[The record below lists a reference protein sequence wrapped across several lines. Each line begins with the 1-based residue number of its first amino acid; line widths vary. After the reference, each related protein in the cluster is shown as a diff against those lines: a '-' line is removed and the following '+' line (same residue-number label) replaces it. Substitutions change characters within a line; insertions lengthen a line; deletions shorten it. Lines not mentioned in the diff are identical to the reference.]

1 MLQIKT
7 KGAYQFVEEG
17 QGQPIVLLHGLFG
30 ALSNFNNLF
39 SYFKNNYHITI
50 PLLPIYNSTKE
61 KTSLD
66 GLLEF
71 LEGFMEMK
79 SLQNVVILGNSL
91 GGHLGLKYV
100 LKHQSNVK
108 AMVLTGSSGLYEEG
122 LKDGYPQR
130 DSYEYIKKKT
140 EYTFYDPKVATKE
153 LVDEVFDIV
162 SDRGKALSTI
172 YMARSAI
179 KDNLRQNIPEI
190 TVPSLLIW
198 GKQDNITPPSVA
210 DEFNSLLPN
219 VELHWIDKCGHA
231 PMMEH
236 PEKFNALLEQFLTK
250 RSL

>member
-1 MLQIKT
+1 MLPIKT
-7 KGAYQFVEEG
+7 EDEYQFVEEG
-17 QGQPIVLLHGLFG
+17 TGQTIVLLHGLFG
-30 ALSNFNNLF
+30 ALSNFNDLF
-39 SYFKNNYHITI
+39 NFFKNKYHVYI
-50 PLLPIYNSTKE
+50 PLLPIYNSPKE
-61 KTSLD
+61 KTSLN

-71 LEGFMEMK
+71 LEGFIKKK
-79 SLQNVVILGNSL
+79 SLQNIIVLGNSL
-91 GGHLGLKYV
+91 GGHLALKYV

-130 DSYEYIKKKT
+130 DNYEYIKKKT

-172 YMARSAI
+172 YMARSAM

-210 DEFNSLLPN
+210 DEFENLLPDA
-219 VELHWIDKCGHA
+219 ELVWIDKCGHA

-236 PEKFNALLEQFLTK
+236 PENFNAILEQFLIK

>member
-7 KGAYQFVEEG
+7 VEDYQFVEEG
-17 QGQPIVLLHGLFG
+17 TGQPIVLLHGLFG
-30 ALSNFNNLF
+30 ALSNFSSLLN
-39 SYFKNNYHITI
+39 YFKNKYRIIT
-50 PLLPIYNSTKE
+50 PLLPIYDSPKE
-61 KTSLD
+61 KTSLN

-71 LEGFMEMK
+71 LEGFLHKK
-79 SLQNVVILGNSL
+79 SLEDIVVLGNSL
-91 GGHLGLKYV
+91 GGHLALKYV

-108 AMVLTGSSGLYEEG
+108 AMILTGSSGLYEEG

-140 EYTFYDPKVATKE
+140 EYTFFDAKVATKE

-172 YMARSAI
+172 YMARSAM

-190 TVPSLLIW
+190 TIPSLLIW

-210 DEFNSLLPN
+210 EEFDNLLADT
-219 VELHWIDKCGHA
+219 ELVWIDKCGHA

-236 PEKFNALLEQFLTK
+236 PERFNNILEQFLLK
-250 RSL
+250 KGL

>member
-1 MLQIKT
+1 MLKVKT
-7 KGAYQFVEEG
+7 ENTFQYVEEG
-17 QGQPIVLLHGLFG
+17 SGETIVLLHGLFG
-30 ALSNFNNLF
+30 ALSNFSNLF
-39 SYFKNNYHITI
+39 NFFKQKYHILI
-50 PLLPIYNSTKE
+50 PLLPIYNSPKE

-71 LEGFMEMK
+71 LEGFMAMK
-79 SLQNVVILGNSL
+79 SLKNVVVLGNSL
-91 GGHLGLKYV
+91 GGHLALKYV
-100 LKHQSNVK
+100 LTHQANVK

-130 DSYEYIKKKT
+130 DNYEYIKKKT

-172 YMARSAI
+172 YMARSAM
-179 KDNLRQNIPEI
+179 KDNLRERIPEI
-190 TVPSLLIW
+190 TIPSLLIW

-210 DEFNSLLPN
+210 DEFNALLPD
-219 VELHWIDKCGHA
+219 VELKWIDKCGHA

-236 PEKFNALLEQFLTK
+236 PEKFNTVLEQFLLK
-250 RSL
+250 RGL

>member
-1 MLQIKT
+1 MLQVKT
-7 KGAYQFVEEG
+7 EGKYQFVEEG
-17 QGQPIVLLHGLFG
+17 NGQPIVLLHGLFG
-30 ALSNFNNLF
+30 ALSNFGNLF
-39 SYFKNNYHITI
+39 NHFKNKYKVII
-50 PLLPIYNSTKE
+50 PLLPIYNSPKE
-61 KTSLD
+61 KTSLN

-71 LEGFMEMK
+71 LEGFIEKK
-79 SLQNVVILGNSL
+79 SLKNIVVLGNSL
-91 GGHLGLKYV
+91 GGHLALKYI

-172 YMARSAI
+172 YMARSAM
-179 KDNLRQNIPEI
+179 KDNLRQSIPKI
-190 TVPSLLIW
+190 TIPSLLIW

-210 DEFNSLLPN
+210 DEFESLLPDA
-219 VELHWIDKCGHA
+219 ELAWIDKCGHA

-236 PEKFNALLEQFLTK
+236 PENFIAILEQFLTK